1 MKKKLLLPL
10 VLLSLV
16 ALVLLSIFTA
26 GDSHVEVVSENVN
39 LAEQNTQ
46 LKTENGSLK
55 AENNQLVAKNE
66 ALSEQ
71 VTEMVSTLDSV
82 SSLPIEKPIEVKVQ
96 SRIDTKYGWA
106 DPEYIWDLL
115 AFELNRDPTKQE
127 FKTSLLEAYNN
138 DALYYSSENDPELR
152 GEAVKRSQIDSIVKS
167 KY

>member
-1 MKKKLLLPL
+1 VKKKLLLPL
-10 VLLSLV
+10 LLISLV

-26 GDSHVEVVSENVN
+26 GDNHVEVVGENVS

-71 VTEMVSTLDSV
+71 VVEMSSTLDSV
-82 SSLPIEKPIEVKVQ
+82 SSLPVEKPIEVKVQ

-106 DPEYIWDLL
+106 DPEYVWNLL
-115 AFELNRDPTKQE
+115 SYELNRDPTKQE
-127 FKTSLLEAYNN
+127 YRTSLLEALNN
-138 DALYYSSENDPELR
+138 NALYYSSESDPELR
-152 GEAVKRSQIDSIVKS
+152 GIAVKRSEIDSLIKL